1 MLTTS
6 TNNKQSNSLL
16 AKCMATENIRI
27 EHQASAETAS
37 FDIKN
42 RVLVLP
48 VWQDMTDSMYD
59 MLIGHEVS
67 HALHTPFEGFNE
79 WVMKMGSKHANLRK
93 NFVNV
98 TEDARIERLIK
109 ERFPGIRRDF
119 AKAYSEFA
127 ERDIF
132 EIKNKN
138 LSECGLIDRLNLESK
153 LGLYGYVNVPFSAD
167 EQVWVERMASTKT
180 IEDAYALAD
189 DLYDLWLK
197 NNPQVDD
204 DNQDDSGEPESGED
218 DGEDDGESVAGGDG
232 EEDGEDDGESSDGES
247 SDDDDDGDESSD
259 GDSDDSDS
267 DGDSESSDDGESSD
281 GADDDGNESSDSD
294 MGGEE
299 DNGNQTSD
307 VDETGYTQDA
317 FDNAMQDMR
326 DKSGNEYHYHT
337 IPEVLL
343 ENVIVDYKT
352 INEKWQKYHKTHEL
366 NDHYINIKN
375 SSVDACTSFLTKN
388 KSTVNYMAQQFRM
401 KKAANQDART
411 QINKSGVLDTTSMIN
426 YRWTED
432 IFVKNEVVADGKSHG
447 LILFVDWSG
456 SMDRILQPTVEQL
469 MILTEFCNKVDIPY
483 EVYAFSSR
491 NRIHDGPNQLQEQE
505 GTHVLRLSNFTLLNL
520 LSSRMTRREYREAC
534 LNMYQVTMNDCRGRY
549 PSFMQ
554 LGCTP
559 LNEAI
564 IASMQIVPMFQ
575 QKNNLQVVNAVF
587 LSDGNG
593 HGIGGKSWGKGEV
606 DIIHDPVNRKEFRI
620 AENEEET
627 ATYLAA
633 LKARTG
639 CTVIGIRLH
648 HQPNVKNFRYQYF
661 DSDENLNAAAA
672 QYKKEKF
679 IEVNAAGHDGY
690 FIVRGK
696 MKVVEDAMDSL
707 SDDASY
713 ATIKNAFMKSA
724 TNDKTSRVL
733 AGKIIDLI
741 VA

>member
-1 MLTTS
+1 MNA

-27 EHQASAETAS
+27 EHQANAETAS

-119 AKAYSEFA
+119 ASAYSEFA

-153 LGLYGYVNVPFSAD
+153 LGLYGYANVPFSAD

-204 DNQDDSGEPESGED
+204 DNQDESGEPESGED
-218 DGEDDGESVAGGDG
+218 DGEEDGESVAGGDG

-247 SDDDDDGDESSD
+247 SDDDGEDDGESSD
-259 GDSDDSDS
+259 GDSDS
-267 DGDSESSDDGESSD
+267 DGDAESSDSGGESSD
-281 GADDDGNESSDSD
+281 GADDDGGNESSDSD

-317 FDNAMQDMR
+317 FDNAMQDLR
-326 DKSGNEYHYHT
+326 DKSGNDYHYHT

-366 NDHYINIKN
+366 NDRYINIKN
-375 SSVDACTSFLTKN
+375 ESVDACTSFLTKN

-401 KKAANQDART
+401 KQAANQDART

-447 LILFVDWSG
+447 LVLFVDWSG
-456 SMDRILQPTVEQL
+456 SMDSILQPTVEQL

-491 NRIHDGPNQLQEQE
+491 NANSENKPLQNPYQE
-505 GTHVLRLSNFTLLNL
+505 GSHVLRLNNFTLLNL

-534 LNMYQVTMNDCRGRY
+534 LNVYQVTMNDCRSRY

-575 QKNNLQVVNAVF
+575 QNNNLQVVNAVF
-587 LSDGNG
+587 LSDGKG
-593 HGIGGKSWGKGEV
+593 HGLGAKSYTKDDV
-606 DIIHDPVNRKEFRI
+606 DIVHDPVNHKEFTL
-620 AENEEET
+620 AVNEEET

-648 HQPNVKNFRYQYF
+648 NQPNVKNFRYQYF

-713 ATIKNAFMKSA
+713 ARIKNAFMKSA

-733 AGKIIDLI
+733 AGKIIDLV